1 MEHFITG
8 ITINKLHHLS
18 NIEINLNK
26 EHRQHL
32 LLTGKN
38 GSGKTSLLLD
48 IQRYL
53 KKEDFIYVWQTG
65 KSQKH

>member
-26 EHRQHL
+26 EHRRHL
-32 LLTGKN
+32 LLTGKMVQERLR
-38 GSGKTSLLLD
+38 S
-48 IQRYL
+48 
-53 KKEDFIYVWQTG
+53 F
-65 KSQKH
+65 

>member
-38 GSGKTSLLLD
+38 VP
-48 IQRYL
+48 RYIL
-53 KKEDFIYVWQTG
+53 KV
-65 KSQKH
+65 